1 MSCLFCKII
10 SGEIPSYKVY
20 EDENCLAFLDI
31 APVNPGHTLVVSK
44 KHFANMEETPEEALC
59 QVIGAVKKVG
69 KALKGGLGVDGYN
82 INVNNDPIAG
92 QIIPHLHFH
101 IIPRHKGDG
110 LKLWEQGKYK
120 EGEAEEVV
128 NKLVNSKQ

>member
-1 MSCLFCKII
+1 MSCIFCKIV
-10 SGEIPSYKVY
+10 SGELPSHKIY
-20 EDENCLAFLDI
+20 EDESTLAFLDI
-31 APVNPGHTLVVSK
+31 APVNPGHTLVISK
-44 KHFANMEETPEEALC
+44 KHYANFEETPEDILC

-69 KALKGGLGVDGYN
+69 RAIKDGLGAEGYN

-101 IIPRHKGDG
+101 IIPRHVGDG
-110 LKLWEQGKYK
+110 LKSWGQGKYK

-128 NKLVNSKQ
+128 NKIKSRF